1 MEEGVNM
8 KVFKKKDI
16 SWQSTV
22 VRFRNGYV
30 GLCINDK
37 VSEDDFDGSMQF
49 MVYDPDTKLFVTSIN
64 VDNWDEDL
72 NNTLSL
78 KGILNFIKYENSSG
92 KYKDYDKQILKDD
105 GWDVVGVTAYPYA
118 HDAFN
123 KLFDPHDWYK
133 KKDGVLVSCF
143 A

>member
-49 MVYDPDTKLFVTSIN
+49 MVYNPDTKLFVTSIN

>member
-1 MEEGVNM
+1 M

-92 KYKDYDKQILKDD
+92 KYKDYDKQMLKDD
-105 GWDVVGVTAYPYA
+105 GWDVIGVTSYPYA

-123 KLFDPHDWYK
+123 KLFDPYSWYVR
-133 KKDGVLVSCF
+133 KDGLLVNRFMS
-143 A
+143 